1 MLTSSEMLRYVE
13 VSDERGAS
21 ICKDKHSVELLD
33 PEKGGSYSVLSKR
46 LPGVPED
53 SNVLQ
58 HR

>member
-21 ICKDKHSVELLD
+21 FCRDKHSVELLD
-33 PEKGGSYSVLSKR
+33 PEEGGSYSVLSKR
-46 LPGVPED
+46 LPGFPED
-53 SNVLQ
+53 SNVRQ